1 MVKKEGEGSQRQPRK
16 MPKAI
21 KAELERFKLNR
32 QTCLTLL
39 NLNSLD
45 NPLLGAREI
54 EHVANM
60 MARAAETMRNAAAAA
75 KRISDWA
82 MADIYQA
89 HINLTADEIKSKKF
103 LLVPGYVFDDYK
115 FKNLDVAMAGKDV
128 SLVSPAGRKTTLKMT
143 QAHGERNLLLSGTFH
158 GEEFKLTEIVS
169 ASDAPFMQMSVDQTC
184 FLCNKDQL
192 TACSIEQLDQDTNY
206 VWSEDGFIRFPLR
219 CHVFEV

>member
-1 MVKKEGEGSQRQPRK
+1 MVKKEGEGRQRQPRN

-21 KAELERFKLNR
+21 KAELERFKLSR

-45 NPLLGAREI
+45 NPLLAAREI

-60 MARAAETMRNAAAAA
+60 MARAAETMRNAAAAS
-75 KRISDWA
+75 KRVADWA

-115 FKNLDVAMAGKDV
+115 YKNLDVIMAGKDV

-143 QAHGERNLLLSGTFH
+143 RSYGECDFLLSGSFN
-158 GEEFKLTEIVS
+158 GEEIKLTEIATAV
-169 ASDAPFMQMSVDQTC
+169 PFLGMSVDKSC

-206 VWSEDGFIRFPLR
+206 LWSNDGFVRFPLR